1 MSDQEQQEAK
11 RRKVRK
17 GTHSCWECR
26 RRKVRCQFDTSDD
39 TVCIGCKTR
48 GSTCK
53 SQEFDDDGVLEP
65 GQKPEPALTRRLD
78 RLEHM
83 MERLVDRIAPEPPRR
98 MTRSISPWMQE
109 ARDSSIDVLDA
120 ATSSDGP
127 VAALL
132 AMRNNNASTLL
143 QPPTEPAPMM
153 TPESGPGTASTA
165 ATRELPPPKHFW
177 VCTVLRSVLPSQ
189 AIVDAI
195 VSSSPGAPYVATMF
209 QSSADALDG
218 KGETPANLAVIPPVS
233 SHPLILAKRVIQL
246 LICIQ
251 LLPPSFSWEGLGL
264 EISVLDMM
272 HRMVT
277 TSTLVTSNDE
287 LVGYSEGLECLL
299 LQGYYQANA
308 GNLRK
313 AWISFRRAMCLGQL
327 MGIDRGQKR
336 AFRSCNP
343 QTPPQERPTAEFLWY
358 RIINSD
364 RYLSLLLGL
373 QHGTDDNSFLY
384 SVAHSRDTPMERLE
398 KIHTYLSAKIIERN
412 QAKGKRAYSL
422 TQEICYELDE
432 AAKTM
437 GESWWEIPKMDPFDK
452 PGEIYEY
459 TAQMILQIH
468 HSTMLV
474 LLHLP
479 YMLRE
484 PNESRYDFNKCTAM
498 KACQDVLKRFIVFRS
513 LNVSAFSCRRV
524 DYAALIATMTLL
536 LGYLRR
542 RKAEPTGPLYEKRCR
557 EDRELVEKTRKRM
570 EHIQNLNKDKLSGE
584 SCEIIKQMLP
594 IIIKAGTEEVV
605 SLEQGPA
612 GWDDGVHLNVPFLG
626 TINVSKADPAGAS
639 SSVDPRCIDIDPTAL
654 AFCSDISFSAPS
666 LLASAD
672 GTMQPNAPVN
682 NEGDLLAPDVAA
694 EGYEWAF
701 QGVDTAFW
709 SLLNESVGLDG

>member
-1 MSDQEQQEAK
+1 
-11 RRKVRK
+11 
-17 GTHSCWECR
+17 
-26 RRKVRCQFDTSDD
+26 
-39 TVCIGCKTR
+39 
-48 GSTCK
+48 
-53 SQEFDDDGVLEP
+53 
-65 GQKPEPALTRRLD
+65 
-78 RLEHM
+78 
-83 MERLVDRIAPEPPRR
+83 
-98 MTRSISPWMQE
+98 
-109 ARDSSIDVLDA
+109 
-120 ATSSDGP
+120 
-127 VAALL
+127 
-132 AMRNNNASTLL
+132 
-143 QPPTEPAPMM
+143 
-153 TPESGPGTASTA
+153 
-165 ATRELPPPKHFW
+165 
-177 VCTVLRSVLPSQ
+177 
-189 AIVDAI
+189 
-195 VSSSPGAPYVATMF
+195 
-209 QSSADALDG
+209 
-218 KGETPANLAVIPPVS
+218 
-233 SHPLILAKRVIQL
+233 
-246 LICIQ
+246 
-251 LLPPSFSWEGLGL
+251 
-264 EISVLDMM
+264 MM

-498 KACQDVLKRFIVFRS
+498 KACRDVLKRFIVFRS